1 MGLAVKHRVTIT
13 LDPDLLEAVDRAP
26 GDNRSEKIEQLLQE
40 ALTGRRHRRWVAE
53 LRAFYHAGVE
63 PADRAEDVE
72 WQRLAAE
79 AFDRSD

>member
-1 MGLAVKHRVTIT
+1 MKDRVTIT
-13 LDPDLLEAVDRAP
+13 LDADLLEAIDCAP

-40 ALTGRRHRRWVAE
+40 ALAGRRHGRWVAE
-53 LRAFYHAGVE
+53 LRAFYRAGVE

-79 AFDRSD
+79 VFDRND